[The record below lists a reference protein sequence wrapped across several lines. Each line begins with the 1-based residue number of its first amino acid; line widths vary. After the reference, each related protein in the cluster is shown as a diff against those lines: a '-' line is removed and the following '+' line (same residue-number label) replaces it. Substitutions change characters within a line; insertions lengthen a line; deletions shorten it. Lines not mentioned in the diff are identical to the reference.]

1 MTIYYNV
8 IGPIVIPEDIPLPA
22 PEVTVNTRKGVWV
35 NCPAGQ
41 KNDVRYSL
49 DTVTYIT
56 LVTRTG
62 FEPMLKA

>member
-1 MTIYYNV
+1 MST
-8 IGPIVIPEDIPLPA
+8 LPD
-22 PEVTVNTRKGVWV
+22 K
-35 NCPAGQ
+35 
-41 KNDVRYSL
+41 KIDVRYSL